1 MNKLYKSRHTKSVQQ
16 GQALVLGLLM
26 ILLASVGLFAWFST
40 SQVTITKQKLNSAS
54 DAASYSA
61 ALWRAR
67 VLNFDSYSNR
77 AILAQEVA
85 VAQAVTL
92 VSWADYFKDFTG
104 NLNQIAQYYPPLAA
118 FSGPAAQAAAL
129 SAQVTRAAATAEIA
143 ARSAQDVGYKDLLKN
158 SQRLMHLTTN
168 AFALS
173 SLTTEVARANDVSFH
188 AYVLPD
194 DSMFTDMTK
203 RYLSVAERQRFKQ
216 LVLDSLDGFT
226 GKSREDQLQL
236 LALPSKCLFVPFA
249 HLNQRVQKLVKRGG
263 TSLSDDLE
271 RWEAVD
277 TLSVHNWKPSG
288 GFLGSRG
295 CSDFESLALGAGAAE
310 AADPELAGAVLTS
323 DFDIDANA
331 AAKFQASAN
340 IQGFGTYSGL
350 AQILDLDYDNL
361 SNQRFPTNE
370 FAVVTRVQNQNVR
383 TADQLNVGVGRLRAS
398 DQMAGAKM
406 ASLSAAQVYFR
417 KPSASGQLD
426 MNDVEYAS
434 LFGPYWQ
441 ARLTAP
447 SQSQRIL
454 ANVYAN

>member
-1 MNKLYKSRHTKSVQQ
+1 MKKYFKYSATKITQQ

-26 ILLASVGLFAWFST
+26 IFLAAVGLFALFS
-40 SQVTITKQKLNSAS
+40 SAQVTITKQKLNSAS

-118 FSGPAAQAAAL
+118 FSGPTAQAAAL
-129 SAQVTRAAATAEIA
+129 SAQATRAAAAAEIA
-143 ARSAQDVGYKDLLKN
+143 ARSAQDIGYKDLLKN
-158 SQRLMHLTTN
+158 SQRLLHLTTN

-173 SLTTEVARANDVSFH
+173 SLTTEVARANDTNFH

-194 DSMFTDMTK
+194 GAMFTDMTK
-203 RYLSVAERQRFKQ
+203 RYASVAERQRFKQ
-216 LVLDSLDGFT
+216 LVVDSLDGFT
-226 GKSREDQLQL
+226 GKSRDDQLRL
-236 LALPSKCLFVPFA
+236 LALPSRCAFAPFVGF
-249 HLNQRVQKLVKRGG
+249 NQRFQKLVKRGG

-277 TLSVHNWKPSG
+277 TLSLHNWKRSG
-288 GFLGSRG
+288 GFFGIGG
-295 CSDFESLALGAGAAE
+295 CTNFESLPLGAGAAE

-323 DFDIDANA
+323 DFDIDANG
-331 AAKFQASAN
+331 AAKSQASTN

-350 AQILDLDYDNL
+350 AQILDLDYGNL

-370 FAVVTRVQNQNVR
+370 FAVVTRVQDQNIR
-383 TADQLNVGVGRLRAS
+383 TADQLNIGVGRLRTS
-398 DQMAGAKM
+398 DRMAGAKM

-417 KPSASGQLD
+417 KPSARGPLD
-426 MNDVEYAS
+426 LNDMEYAS

-441 ARLTAP
+441 ARLTSP
-447 SQSQRIL
+447 SDAQRIL
-454 ANVYAN
+454 ANGTAN